1 MKTCVLIQ
9 TCDKYE
15 NLWEGLYL
23 SYHFN
28 WCWDLEFP
36 IYVLTEEKK
45 FISDE
50 RFQTLNFGH
59 LGDPPYNFSTRLIAA
74 LEHLKDLG
82 YDSIFYTQDD
92 FWPLFKV
99 DSSIFQETHNLFK
112 SEGMECIHVNEYLPS
127 YFNMRSEDRTY
138 SISKTGNYIRG
149 KEIHKFNPGSMY
161 YYNHQSAFWKIDSLL
176 RIQNPGERADHNEDR
191 GTERAWEINPE
202 YYFLSYDWY
211 KAEFVSYK
219 GELLNPALVCV
230 RDWKFRFEWEKN

>member
-15 NLWEGLYL
+15 NLWEGLHL

-36 IYVLTEEKK
+36 IYVLTEEKD
-45 FISDE
+45 FITDE
-50 RFQTLNFGH
+50 RFQTLKFGY

-74 LEHLKDLG
+74 LEHLKSLG

-99 DSSIFQETHNLFK
+99 DSNIFRKTYDLFN
-112 SEGMECIHVNEYLPS
+112 SDGIECIHINEYLPWYS
-127 YFNMRSEDRTY
+127 YNLGRTGD
-138 SISKTGNYIRG
+138 SISG
-149 KEIHKFNPGSMY
+149 KEIRKFNPGSMY

-176 RIQNPGERADHNEDR
+176 RIQNPGERPDHNEDR
-191 GTERAWEINPE
+191 GTERSWEINPN

-211 KAEFVSYK
+211 KAEFIAYK
-219 GELLNPALVCV
+219 GELLNPALTCI
-230 RDWKFRFEWEKN
+230 RDWKFRLEWESN